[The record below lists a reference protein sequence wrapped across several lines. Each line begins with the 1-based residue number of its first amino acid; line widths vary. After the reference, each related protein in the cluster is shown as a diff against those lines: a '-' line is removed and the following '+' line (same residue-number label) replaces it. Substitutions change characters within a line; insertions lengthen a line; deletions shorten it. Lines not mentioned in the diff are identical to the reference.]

1 MRRYIGVLVA
11 AAVIVVAVTILG
23 MMLYKDYQDKHK
35 PSDVVMPLAQYYS
48 LSADEGLI
56 IIDETVY
63 EKKAAWRN
71 GTAYLDLN
79 TVLEMYDNRFF
90 WVGQENTLFYSMA
103 DVVYRFTPGEKRF
116 LANREPMEQDKPVVE
131 LVGGL
136 PYIRIDFLE
145 RCGITYR
152 LYSDPNRVMITYSD
166 EPYLT
171 TKAKEATQIR
181 MGKDIKESILKEV
194 AEGENLRF
202 IDGGGVRENGFIKV
216 MSDDGV
222 RGYIK
227 ESALAESG
235 YTDPSF
241 MPYTEPAFVPTLMSG
256 PVYLGWQLLY
266 TKDNVGYLESAL
278 KNADEVNV
286 VSPTWFFLTGTD
298 GEMVS
303 YANREYVEK
312 AHDNGVSVWALYKND
327 TIEGQ
332 FSGTE
337 DSHRV
342 LSNTQARTA
351 LIDNIMASV
360 AEYGIDGVNIDFEM
374 LKVDSGPYF
383 IQFLRELS
391 IECRRKGIILSVDN
405 YVPENYNVYYNLSEQ
420 SYFVDYIIIMGYDE
434 HYNGSEEAGSVSS
447 LSWFK
452 RAVENTAAMADAS
465 RVIMGVPFYTR
476 LWKTEGGKVVVAA
489 TPGMAETPE
498 AVKKAGASA
507 EWSDAAGQNYAEWKS
522 GNALYQIWIE
532 DEESLTEKTKAAK
545 EAGMA
550 GIAAWKLGDE
560 KAGTWTVIADTFEG
574 RTAE

>member
-1 MRRYIGVLVA
+1 MRRYISILVA
-11 AAVIVVAVTILG
+11 AAVVIIAVTILG
-23 MMLYKDYQDKHK
+23 FMLYRDYQEKHR
-35 PSDVVMPLAQYYS
+35 PSDVVMPLSEYYS
-48 LSADEGLI
+48 LTDDEGLI

-63 EKKAAWRN
+63 EKRAAWRN

-79 TVLEMYDNRFF
+79 TVLTMYDHRFF
-90 WVGQENTLFYSMA
+90 WVEQENTLFYSMA
-103 DVVYRFTPGEKRF
+103 DVVYRFTPGKAGY
-116 LANREPMEQDKPVVE
+116 LANREPAKQDRPVVE
-131 LVGGL
+131 LIDHV

-152 LYSDPNRVMITYSD
+152 LYTGPNRVMITYSD

-181 MGKDIKESILKEV
+181 VGKDIKESILKEV
-194 AEGENLRF
+194 AEGENLRY

-227 ESALAESG
+227 ESALGENG

-241 MPYTEPAFVPTLMSG
+241 MPHTEPAFVPTVMNE

-278 KNADEVNV
+278 SGADEVNV

-298 GEMVS
+298 GSMIS

-312 AHDNGVSVWALYKND
+312 AHAKGVKVWALYKND

-342 LSNTQARTA
+342 LSNTEARTA
-351 LIDNIMASV
+351 LIDNIMNSV

-391 IECRRKGIILSVDN
+391 IECRRRGIILSVDN
-405 YVPENYNVYYNLSEQ
+405 YVPENYNVYYDLAEQ
-420 SYFVDYIIIMGYDE
+420 SYYVDYIIIMGYDE
-434 HYNGSEEAGSVSS
+434 HYSGSDEAGSVSS
-447 LSWFK
+447 LAWFK
-452 RAVENTAAMADAS
+452 RAIENTAIKADPK
-465 RVIMGVPFYTR
+465 RVIMGVPFYSR
-476 LWKTEGGKVVVAA
+476 LWKTEGGKPIVEA
-489 TPGMAETPE
+489 TPLITEQAGI
-498 AVKKAGASA
+498 VKKAGASA
-507 EWSDAAGQNYAEWKS
+507 SWSDSAGQNYAEWKS
-522 GNALYQIWIE
+522 GSALYQIWIE
-532 DEESLTEKTKAAK
+532 DEESLTEKVKAVK

-560 KAGTWTVIADTFEG
+560 KQGIWKLISDTFEG
-574 RTAE
+574 R